1 VNKLS
6 SGSNCFFSH
15 IYSGATQVCRT
26 GHLELN
32 VVGVLSAGETELRL
46 EVTLHVR
53 GSGDGSEESR
63 VDALLV
69 GLSLLRCGVLL
80 LGLLED
86 TFLGLLGGLVSLE
99 VGVVDVLGDGD
110 LGDVDNGGGSNDLV
124 GDGSSDWDTVDLK
137 SRKIS
142 NTKFFEIMEEKNNFY
157 VTLYGPVTRRSP
169 DSSCFKKTTLL
180 PRAAPVR
187 RMRTD
192 PGTME
197 DRRVCL

>member
-1 VNKLS
+1 M
-6 SGSNCFFSH
+6 
-15 IYSGATQVCRT
+15 
-26 GHLELN
+26 
-32 VVGVLSAGETELRL
+32 GVLSAGETELRL

-53 GSGDGSEESR
+53 GGGDGSEESGI
-63 VDALLV
+63 DALLV
-69 GLSLLRCGVLL
+69 GLSLLRSGVLL

-110 LGDVDNGGGSNDLV
+110 LGDVDNGGGGDDLV

-137 SRKIS
+137 IFLIS
-142 NTKFFEIMEEKNNFY
+142 VFFLIEIMEEKLRIKTG
-157 VTLYGPVTRRSP
+157 VSRITTLYGPVTRRSP
-169 DSSCFKKTTLL
+169 DSSCFKKTTRL

-197 DRRVCL
+197 DRRECLCWEKDFCPCPTSFFRRERVG